1 MRPAGVAPGQMARRQ
16 MEQDPHANVEG
27 TGQLQAM
34 LVALRDVERLLPM
47 MPVPVQQSMP
57 YRSQGCTPTLMVF
70 SLLHIFSQVYTPI
83 PMILTYDMHDSKTG
97 HCANRSGCG

>member
-1 MRPAGVAPGQMARRQ
+1 
-16 MEQDPHANVEG
+16 
-27 TGQLQAM
+27 M
-34 LVALRDVERLLPM
+34 LVTLRDVERLLPM

-83 PMILTYDMHDSKTG
+83 PMILTYDKHDSKPG